1 MQPVASAEAAMEQRV
16 RDTSTRPRRD
26 AYLELLVTVGLFAIP
41 AALNAVYAYVAS
53 ELHYGP
59 VGIGWLFAS
68 RVAQELLLIGLFFY
82 VLRVNGERLA
92 DFTKPARWGDVPRT
106 VGLLLASWLPLRPR
120 HGRTLVVDAASRSNP
135 TATQR

>member
-1 MQPVASAEAAMEQRV
+1 MEQRV
-16 RDTSTRPRRD
+16 RDTPTRPRRD

-53 ELHYGP
+53 ELHYGT

-82 VLRVNGERLA
+82 VLRVNGEKV
-92 DFTKPARWGDVPRT
+92 TPAGAFF
-106 VGLLLASWLPLRPR
+106 ASMYPTGRSIRPSHRRFKKVLP
-120 HGRTLVVDAASRSNP
+120 
-135 TATQR
+135 